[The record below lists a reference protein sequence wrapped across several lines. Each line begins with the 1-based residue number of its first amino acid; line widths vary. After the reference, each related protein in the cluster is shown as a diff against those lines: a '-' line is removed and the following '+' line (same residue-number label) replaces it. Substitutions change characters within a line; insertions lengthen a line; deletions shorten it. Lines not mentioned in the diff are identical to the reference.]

1 MHVLKDICPKLNLFE
16 NPPVKNLSLDAV
28 KQYLTQKHLKFCVLV
43 VDADKVKDAYKSLS
57 KRQKD
62 IYQQLLQT
70 AADKVGKTG
79 LYCPEKIK

>member
-1 MHVLKDICPKLNLFE
+1 MDVLKDICPKLNLFE

-43 VDADKVKDAYKSLS
+43 VDADKVKDAYKNLS
-57 KRQKD
+57 RQKD
-62 IYQQLLQT
+62 NYQQLLQT

-79 LYCPEKIK
+79 LYCPAKIK